1 MLKEYRNY
9 ILIVAVALA
18 FLVGYKVVLGLL
30 TAVLGLF
37 AISQEREFRKVE
49 KEIDAFDKKRQ
60 SLKEDSIEKVKEEEL
75 RTKEEI
81 DEWLDQ

>member
-37 AISQEREFRKVE
+37 AVSQEREFRKVE
-49 KEIDAFDKKRQ
+49 KDIDAFEKKRQ
-60 SLKEDSIEKVKEEEL
+60 FLKKESIQKVKEEEL